1 MIKTDEK
8 KAAEDLA
15 VAAYVIKSLAILIK
29 PFLPISAEKIG
40 ASLGLLSNDLKWA
53 LPKKDIIKV
62 IKPEPLY
69 KRIEEETVKK
79 QEELLGK

>member
-1 MIKTDEK
+1 M
-8 KAAEDLA
+8 
-15 VAAYVIKSLAILIK
+15 
-29 PFLPISAEKIG
+29 PISAEKIG

-69 KRIEEETVKK
+69 KRIEEEMVKK